1 MWAGLTGGRAA
12 GLLPGVSDGSE
23 PRPDAVYRGL
33 SQAELDAQYDQTT
46 LVPEPGRYVARWEE
60 ASAAFRRSR
69 PPAVLRHGPHER
81 EAVDLFL
88 PDGPT
93 PPGGHPIHLHVHGGA
108 WRSMGRGAV
117 SHLGAPLV
125 AAGVAYAAPG
135 FPLAPEVPLEAM
147 LASLAA
153 ALDAVVEAAP
163 RLGLDAGALRLSGF
177 SSGAHLAAALLA
189 ERPGAGWRGAVL
201 ASGIY
206 DLEPVRLSARN
217 LYLGLDEGAARRL
230 SPIHRPAPDVPLT
243 LLWGEGELD
252 EFRRQGRAFAE
263 ALGGRSDAVEIPG
276 ANHFDVL
283 DRLAR
288 PDGPLMAAPRPPH
301 AITPPTEAP
310 S

>member
-1 MWAGLTGGRAA
+1 M
-12 GLLPGVSDGSE
+12 SDGSE

-33 SQAELDAQYDQTT
+33 SQAQLDAQYDQTT

-69 PPAVLRHGPHER
+69 PPVVLRHGPHER

-88 PDGPT
+88 PDGPA

-117 SHLGAPLV
+117 SHLGGPLLST
-125 AAGVAYAAPG
+125 GVAHAAPG
-135 FPLAPEVPLEAM
+135 FPLAPEVSLEVM
-147 LASLAA
+147 LASIAA

-163 RLGLDAGALRLSGF
+163 RLGLDAGALWLSGF

-217 LYLGLDEGAARRL
+217 LYLGLDQETARRL
-230 SPIHRPAPDVPLT
+230 SPIHRPMPDVPLI
-243 LLWGEGELD
+243 LRWGGGELD
-252 EFRRQGRAFAE
+252 EFRRQGRTFAE
-263 ALGGRSDAVEIPG
+263 AMAAAGRAVDAAEIPG

-288 PDGPLMAAPRPPH
+288 PHGPLAAALPPSH
-301 AITPPTEAP
+301 APPPSTETPP
-310 S
+310 